1 MQGIYKAAQGMIYET
16 MRIDIIANNLANVNA
31 NGYKGSALQV
41 TSTFDAELTQVLEEK
56 MNIKPPSNVSQ
67 SSELLVARYNIDFQ
81 QGPLKETN
89 EVYDVAIAGRGF
101 FGIQNVDGST
111 VFTRDGSFTTNDQGQ
126 LVNGQGLFVLD
137 QSGQPVQIPSGASE
151 LTISTD
157 GRMFADDV
165 GFSQLMLIDFEQN
178 DPYPLGKIGGNLF
191 EITDSQAQP
200 ISLNATRGVSIVKQ
214 GFLEL
219 ANVNVVH
226 EMVNMIQTLR
236 NFQGYQKII
245 QALDETVQLINNVA
259 KQ

>member
-16 MRIDIIANNLANVNA
+16 MRIDIIANNLANA
-31 NGYKGSALQV
+31 DAHGYKGSALQV

-56 MNIKPPSNVSQ
+56 MNVKPPSNISQ
-67 SSELLVARYNIDFQ
+67 NSELLVARYNIDFQ

-89 EVYDVAIAGRGF
+89 EVYDVGIAGRGF
-101 FGIQNVDGST
+101 FGIQNADGST

-137 QSGQPVQIPSGASE
+137 QSGQPIQIPNGVSE
-151 LTISTD
+151 LTIGAD

-165 GFSQLMLIDFEQN
+165 EFSQLMLVDFEQN
-178 DPYPLGKIGGNLF
+178 APYPLGKVGGNLF
-191 EITDSQAQP
+191 EITDPNAQP
-200 ISLNATRGVSIVKQ
+200 ISLNATRGVSTIKQ
-214 GFLEL
+214 GFLES

-236 NFQGYQKII
+236 NFQGYQKTI
-245 QALDETVQLINNVA
+245 QALDETVQLINDTA